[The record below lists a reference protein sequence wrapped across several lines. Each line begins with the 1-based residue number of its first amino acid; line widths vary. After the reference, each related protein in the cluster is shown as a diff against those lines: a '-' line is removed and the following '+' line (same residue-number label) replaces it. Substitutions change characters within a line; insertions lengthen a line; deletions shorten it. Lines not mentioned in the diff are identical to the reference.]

1 MNLTKTQI
9 DKIAAWDETKA
20 QLALLK
26 EREAEMRQDIL
37 NELYADNKIGVNTI
51 KLANGYELKATFK
64 ETFSLLCDEDD
75 NRLDPALDAIENLG
89 ERGKLIV
96 ERLIKWKP
104 SLVKN
109 EYDQLPDD
117 IRRIFDTAVLVKP
130 AAATLEIKAP
140 KTKGNTK

>member
-20 QLALLK
+20 RLALLR

-37 NELYADNKIGVNTI
+37 NELYANHEIGVNTI
-51 KLANGYELKATFK
+51 ELANGYELKATFK
-64 ETFSLLCDEDD
+64 ETFSLIEED
-75 NRLDPALDAIENLG
+75 NRLDSALDAIDNLG
-89 ERGKLIV
+89 ERGKLIT
-96 ERLIKWKP
+96 ERLVKWKP
-104 SLVKN
+104 ALVKS